1 MQLHPDTYAWVKAGH
16 LIGVF
21 LWISGMVAVYWMLRL
36 HVHAPKEAREKLI
49 YMERSLALMM
59 DIAAALAI
67 GLGIVMIFGQSNGE
81 NFLKKPSEYV
91 SRGWFHIKLTVVA
104 VGLLSM
110 HGMLRAR
117 IKQFQEGRISNVPQW
132 QWSVILA
139 SVIAIFILVTR
150 VRQEMEKPPSQTPP
164 PPAATAP
171 AK

>member
-36 HVHAPKEAREKLI
+36 HVHAPKDAHEKLI

-67 GLGIVMIFGQSNGE
+67 GLGIVMIVGQE
-81 NFLKKPSEYV
+81 PMFLKKPNEYV
-91 SRGWFHIKLTVVA
+91 SRGWFHIKLTVVV

-117 IKQFQEGRISNVPQW
+117 IKKFQEGKISNVPQW
-132 QWSVILA
+132 QWTVILA
-139 SVIAIFILVTR
+139 SVITIFILVTR
-150 VRQEMEKPPSQTPP
+150 VRQEMEKPPSQTPA

>member
-36 HVHAPKEAREKLI
+36 HVHAPKEAHEKLI

-59 DIAAALAI
+59 DIASALAI

-81 NFLKKPSEYV
+81 NFFKKPSEYV
-91 SRGWFHIKLTVVA
+91 SRGWFHIKLLVVV

-110 HGMLRAR
+110 HGMLRVR
-117 IKQFQEGRISNVPQW
+117 IKKFGMGQISPMPQW
-132 QWSVILA
+132 QWTVILA
-139 SVIAIFILVTR
+139 SVITIFILVTR
-150 VRQEMEKPPSQTPP
+150 VRSEMEKPPT
-164 PPAATAP
+164 PAAKTEAAP
-171 AK
+171 KT